1 MAKLSGNEIAGG
13 RRLALLPVSAI
24 AAAIAL
30 LGVQEGAAALVTQP
44 LAGGGTALLVSGMA
58 FEPEEVAAL
67 NNNVVEE
74 LWKTGTGTLV
84 SSGIGS
90 FTGIIRVK
98 GGILQVAAQDG
109 LGTTAG
115 ATYVESGATLEQ
127 TANNVQLKEPMF
139 LEGTG
144 VDEKGAYF
152 ASDNTTYRSRGL

>member
-1 MAKLSGNEIAGG
+1 MAV
-13 RRLALLPVSAI
+13 LPVSAM

-30 LGVQEGAAALVTQP
+30 LGALEGSAALVTQP
-44 LAGGGTALLVSGMA
+44 LEGGGSALVVSGAA
-58 FEPEEVAAL
+58 FEPEEAAAL
-67 NNNVVEE
+67 NNNEVEE
-74 LWKTGTGTLV
+74 LWKTGAGTLV

-127 TANNVQLKEPMF
+127 TSNDVKLAEPMF

-144 VDEKGAYF
+144 MDAKGAYY
-152 ASDNTTYRSRGL
+152 ASDNTAKKRVLRGMAIEFA